1 MNLWTSA
8 RKQLKIISTIS
19 KYQALFHSL
28 EYYLSTFLPF
38 FSTYDDFSS
47 ALGTC
52 LSVCLIFVT
61 TASKRQSYSIIW
73 RSGCKSVRPS
83 MCITTIHV
91 CHYTTGTA
99 SLSLLKFSW
108 CSPTT
113 HNLNSSILVETRSK
127 DYQKIQVCEYF
138 FLIFSW
144 LQATN
149 WSLKTCQPKAR
160 GVI

>member
-28 EYYLSTFLPF
+28 QYYLSTFLPF

-52 LSVCLIFVT
+52 LSVCLIFV

-113 HNLNSSILVETRSK
+113 QLKFIHTGWNSFKGLSK
-127 DYQKIQVCEYF
+127 DTSMWVF
-138 FLIFSW
+138 VFLILLW